1 MGDKKITNEEYA
13 KLMSI
18 PKKLIE
24 TDSKFLEKPASM
36 IPYNGNDWYYMG
48 SWFKKVS
55 EGVFEEYGF
64 NEIPKGLIIEIQK
77 ARMVTDKLL
86 GIEQKN
92 IATEGMPLHI
102 TLKSAGLRKDFK
114 YGHIKQGNPIKDIDG
129 RHADELIISAA
140 MFNKQDVEDLIN
152 LLQIAKHCFTK

>member
-1 MGDKKITNEEYA
+1 MNKEEYI

-24 TDSKFLEKPASM
+24 TDSKFLEKTASM
-36 IPYNGNDWYYMG
+36 IPYNGHDWYYMG

-64 NEIPKGLIIEIQK
+64 DQIPKGLILEIQK
-77 ARMVTDKLL
+77 ARAVTDKLL

-92 IATEGMPLHI
+92 VATEGMPLHI
-102 TLKSAGLRKDFK
+102 TLKNGNERKDWKF
-114 YGHIKQGNPIKDIDG
+114 GNISNAVQDIDG
-129 RHADELIISAA
+129 RRADELIISAA
-140 MFNKQDVEDLIN
+140 MFNKADVEKLIK
-152 LLQIAKHCFTK
+152 LLEIAKHTFIK

>member
-1 MGDKKITNEEYA
+1 
-13 KLMSI
+13 MSI
-18 PKKLIE
+18 PIKLIE
-24 TDSKFLEKPASM
+24 TDSKFLEKAASI

-55 EGVFEEYGF
+55 EGIFEEYGF
-64 NEIPKGLIIEIQK
+64 NEMPAGLLKEIQK
-77 ARMVTDKLL
+77 ARGVTDKLL

-102 TLKSAGLRKDFK
+102 TLKSGGLRKDFK
-114 YGHIKQGNPIKDIDG
+114 YAHIKNTRPEKDIDG

-140 MFNKQDVEDLIN
+140 MFSKRDVEDLIQ